1 MRPKIGVLGTIK
13 GDTFGVC
20 VKYMQFASMFG
31 DIQIIT
37 PDHHPMDLDLL
48 ILKGGHDI
56 SPANYGQRP
65 GYAISTSNPFQEE
78 FDNEWLPQYITKEI
92 PIFGICRGLQALNVY
107 FGGTLNQH
115 IINHPTNSDGLRE
128 ELVHNVKGQKLG
140 SKMFGVNSMHHQAI
154 DKLGDDLEVILEECD
169 DKGRLVT
176 GIIEAIKHKTL
187 PIIAVQWHPE
197 EIVDAWSIKAVQSL
211 IKLA

>member
-1 MRPKIGVLGTIK
+1 MRPKIGILGTIS
-13 GDTFGVC
+13 GSMFGVDT
-20 VKYMQFASMFG
+20 KYMQFASMFG
-31 DIQIIT
+31 DVCIIT
-37 PDHHPMDLDLL
+37 PDHHPMDLNLL

-56 SPANYGQRP
+56 NPANYGQRP

-92 PIFGICRGLQALNVY
+92 PIFGICRGLQALNIH

-115 IINHPTNSDGLRE
+115 IVNHPTNGDDRE
-128 ELVHNVKGQKLG
+128 ELTHNVRASSPK

-154 DKLGDDLEVILEECD
+154 DKLGEGLEVMLEECD
-169 DKGRLVT
+169 DKGRLST

-197 EIVDAWSIKAVQSL
+197 EMLDSWSTDAVKSL
-211 IKLA
+211 IKLD